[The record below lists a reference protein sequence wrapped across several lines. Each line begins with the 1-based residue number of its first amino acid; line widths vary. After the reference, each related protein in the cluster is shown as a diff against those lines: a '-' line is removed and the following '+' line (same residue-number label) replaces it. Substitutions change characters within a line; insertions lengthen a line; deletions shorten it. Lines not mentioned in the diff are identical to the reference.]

1 MKQNRMI
8 NILFIFIVC
17 VLVGLGILGFLL
29 PTITSH
35 RPALHLTPTIDVAG
49 SVDQTLQAYYSATK
63 TATPT
68 PTLIPPTSTL
78 PPPTATATSIPSE
91 NYITNFVARKQSYS
105 IGCEASAAVDL
116 AGYFDVPFLQYDFQ
130 MALPKSD
137 NPDLGFVGDVNSP
150 WGQIPPDAYGV
161 YASPVADLL
170 NTYGVPVEGGKGLHP
185 LIRLRRN
192 CLNPNRLLYGVIGKM
207 EYSEPC

>member
-116 AGYFDVPFLQYDFQ
+116 AGRVQSV
-130 MALPKSD
+130 LP
-137 NPDLGFVGDVNSP
+137 G
-150 WGQIPPDAYGV
+150 
-161 YASPVADLL
+161 LL
-170 NTYGVPVEGGKGLHP
+170 WIATGISKNLY
-185 LIRLRRN
+185 RRN
-192 CLNPNRLLYGVIGKM
+192 IGSSPPNISTGLKRSSPRAFTGI
-207 EYSEPC
+207 